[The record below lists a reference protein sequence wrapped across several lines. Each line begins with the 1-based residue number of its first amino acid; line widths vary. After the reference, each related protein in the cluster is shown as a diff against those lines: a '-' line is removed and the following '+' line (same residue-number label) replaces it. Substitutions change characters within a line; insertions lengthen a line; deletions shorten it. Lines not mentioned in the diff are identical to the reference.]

1 MRENANAQSP
11 QEKYLAAIEANRK
24 VNPET
29 IEDLFSQLPSLKPDQ
44 LLGEWNGGY
53 FDTGHPV
60 ATQLEEIKWVGKSFK
75 TLEDV
80 DPMIVERDGKRVS

>member
-1 MRENANAQSP
+1 MSQS
-11 QEKYLAAIEANRK
+11 
-24 VNPET
+24 
-29 IEDLFSQLPSLKPDQ
+29 KPDQ

-80 DPMIVERDGKRVS
+80 DPVIVERDGKR

>member
-29 IEDLFSQLPSLKPDQ
+29 IEDLFSQLPSLKPD
-44 LLGEWNGGY
+44 
-53 FDTGHPV
+53 
-60 ATQLEEIKWVGKSFK
+60 
-75 TLEDV
+75 
-80 DPMIVERDGKRVS
+80 